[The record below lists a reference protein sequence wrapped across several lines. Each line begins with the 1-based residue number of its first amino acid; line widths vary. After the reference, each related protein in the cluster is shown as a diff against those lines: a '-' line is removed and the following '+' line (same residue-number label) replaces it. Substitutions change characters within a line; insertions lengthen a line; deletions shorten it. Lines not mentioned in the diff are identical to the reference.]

1 MLANRLTEIPEEDGL
16 LFEPKWD
23 GFRTLVFRDGDE
35 LILQSRDKKPMAR
48 YFPELLEPLK
58 KHLPARCVVDGEVII
73 ERGGALDFEALQT
86 RLHPA
91 ASRVAMLSKELPA
104 SIVLWDLLAEG
115 DESLLQV
122 PFGTRRERLVRALA
136 TREPPVFL
144 TPATTDRALASKWF
158 HEFEG
163 AGLDGIMAKPL
174 TGTYQPNKRVMYK
187 VKHLRTCDAVVAGFR
202 WHKDGPGT
210 LVGSLMLGLYDDAGL
225 LHSIGV
231 TASFT
236 AAKRKELVQVL
247 APFREGAAE
256 AHPWLKGRA
265 DAARR
270 PEKSRW
276 SAGKTLEWEPLRIAL
291 VAEVAYDHMQGR
303 RFRHTAQFRHFRQD
317 RTPESCN
324 YSQLEV
330 TPPEEL
336 AKILARR

>member
-1 MLANRLTEIPEEDGL
+1 
-16 LFEPKWD
+16 
-23 GFRTLVFRDGDE
+23 
-35 LILQSRDKKPMAR
+35 
-48 YFPELLEPLK
+48 
-58 KHLPARCVVDGEVII
+58 
-73 ERGGALDFEALQT
+73 
-86 RLHPA
+86 
-91 ASRVAMLSKELPA
+91 
-104 SIVLWDLLAEG
+104 
-115 DESLLQV
+115 
-122 PFGTRRERLVRALA
+122 
-136 TREPPVFL
+136 VFL
-144 TPATTDRALASKWF
+144 TPATTDRALAYKWF

>member
-16 LFEPKWD
+16 VFEPKWD

-58 KHLPARCVVDGEVII
+58 KSLPQRCVVDGEIII
-73 ERGGALDFEALQT
+73 ERDGALDFEALQT

-115 DESLLQV
+115 DESLLEI
-122 PFGTRRERLVRALA
+122 PFGTRRERLERALA
-136 TREPPVFL
+136 GREPPVFL
-144 TPATTDRALASKWF
+144 TPATKDRALAAKWF

-174 TGTYQPNKRVMYK
+174 AGTYQPNKRVMYK

-236 AAKRKELVQVL
+236 AAKRKELVEVL
-247 APFREGAAE
+247 APYREGAAE
-256 AHPWLKGRA
+256 AHPWLKSRS
-265 DAARR
+265 DASRR

-330 TPPEEL
+330 TPPQEL